1 MPTTT
6 ASGSSRKGDRMKIHR
21 SDKGGIGLWKLSGT
35 VGRDDAVMLLG
46 SIKDS
51 RESNRGCFIIDF
63 EKVKHVDYRAFN
75 IIEDGY
81 PAGARVILS
90 GFSDYVLDIFAF
102 VTRGDVIPVY
112 PDWRKALRHLVVER
126 GKLGTPVHTDS
137 TGSE

>member
-1 MPTTT
+1 
-6 ASGSSRKGDRMKIHR
+6 MKIYR
-21 SDKGGIGLWKLSGT
+21 SDRGGIGLWKLAGT
-35 VGRDDAVMLLG
+35 VGRDDAVMLL
-46 SIKDS
+46 SSLKEP
-51 RESNRGCFIIDF
+51 RESSRGCYILDF

-75 IIEDGY
+75 ILEDGY

-112 PDWRKALRHLVVER
+112 PDWRKALRHFAVER
-126 GKLGTPVHTDS
+126 GKLGAPIPADS